1 MGKIIALSNQKG
13 GVGKTT
19 ISFNSGKILAS
30 RGHKTLLVDNDPQG
44 NLSDAVFAQYEDD
57 YVGLILDERMRPNLH
72 NVQSLY
78 ESSEKLVP
86 LAAPGVENLDIL
98 PAESGLSEVSTRQFD
113 VVTFNFKERLLEL
126 AEDYDYILIDCLP
139 SFGTLQTAAHM
150 TSDYLLIPA
159 MLDKFSFK
167 GVKKQ
172 LETASQTKRRLNP
185 NLDLLGVVLN
195 QVSASKLNMQ
205 DHFAEMYSE
214 EYGDKIFSD
223 RITTSVRVSEGVS
236 EGMSIFEYKKH
247 SDQSRQM
254 QGIVSEIVN
263 RIEGVEA

>member
-30 RGHKTLLVDNDPQG
+30 RGYKTLLVDNDPQG
-44 NLSDAVFAQYEDD
+44 NLSDAAFAQYDGEYAD
-57 YVGLILDERMRPNLH
+57 LILDERMRPNLH

-78 ESSEKLVP
+78 ESESKLEPLQVP
-86 LAAPGVENLDIL
+86 GAEGLYIL
-98 PAESGLSEVSTRQFD
+98 PAESALSEVSTRQFD

-150 TSDYLLIPA
+150 TADFILIPA

-167 GVKKQ
+167 GVEKQ
-172 LETASQTKRRLNP
+172 LETASQTRRRLNP
-185 NLDLLGVVLN
+185 DLELLGVVLN
-195 QVSASKLNMQ
+195 QVSASKEIGR
-205 DHFAEMYSE
+205 ASCRERV
-214 EYGDKIFSD
+214 FS
-223 RITTSVRVSEGVS
+223 SV
-236 EGMSIFEYKKH
+236 
-247 SDQSRQM
+247 
-254 QGIVSEIVN
+254 
-263 RIEGVEA
+263 